1 MRNKQIVL
9 AIFSM
14 LLLLCSCAAQP
25 NIAPQT
31 QERETPQEK
40 GPEMPESAST
50 AANELFQ
57 MLLDAACPA
66 GSAVRFG
73 AWLDAHPDYADTV
86 QDASCEYAAM
96 ENGTERVRFLKT
108 NCDRFSRYAADASQT
123 VVYQLWPVDGE
134 VREGVSGA
142 LEPAPAEWEP
152 AEWEK
157 LAGFFVAEP
166 LWTIDLA
173 SLDGFYALAPA
184 DANGTASGC
193 AAPDSGLSVY
203 SDGSVTL
210 CFTEEAPGGPEIL
223 LHIHVQSGDAA
234 YLGVRLGD
242 RVDALVEALET
253 QKRRP
258 GRALD
263 HRPRRLRCGWPRQVH
278 PLPGNGRTY
287 HGAVPVCL
295 QITAVPNSM
304 HRFNLRMDGSRGWYI
319 RRRRHREHI
328 LSARSPCRS
337 RPGRSL

>member
-9 AIFSM
+9 CNFLNASVA
-14 LLLLCSCAAQP
+14 LQLRGAAEHRAADAGTG
-25 NIAPQT
+25 NT
-31 QERETPQEK
+31 TRK

-123 VVYQLWPVDGE
+123 VVYQLWLVDGE

-157 LAGFFVAEP
+157 LVGFFVAE
-166 LWTIDLA
+166 TA
-173 SLDGFYALAPA
+173 LDDRSCIAGWFYALAPA

-223 LHIHVQSGDAA
+223 LHIHRT
-234 YLGVRLGD
+234 VRRCGIFGCGSAT
-242 RVDALVEALET
+242 VWTPLVEALKPKT
-253 QKRRP
+253 P
-258 GRALD
+258 SRASID
-263 HRPRRLRCGWPRQVH
+263 HRPRRLRCGWPGKSIRF
-278 PLPGNGRTY
+278 PETDGR
-287 HGAVPVCL
+287 
-295 QITAVPNSM
+295 ITELFLYAY
-304 HRFNLRMDGSRGWYI
+304 R
-319 RRRRHREHI
+319 
-328 LSARSPCRS
+328 
-337 RPGRSL
+337 

>member
-1 MRNKQIVL
+1 M
-9 AIFSM
+9 
-14 LLLLCSCAAQP
+14 
-25 NIAPQT
+25 
-31 QERETPQEK
+31 
-40 GPEMPESAST
+40 
-50 AANELFQ
+50 
-57 MLLDAACPA
+57 
-66 GSAVRFG
+66 
-73 AWLDAHPDYADTV
+73 
-86 QDASCEYAAM
+86 
-96 ENGTERVRFLKT
+96 
-108 NCDRFSRYAADASQT
+108 
-123 VVYQLWPVDGE
+123 DGE

-157 LAGFFVAEP
+157 LDGFFAAEP

-253 QKRRP
+253 Q
-258 GRALD
+258 
-263 HRPRRLRCGWPRQVH
+263 
-278 PLPGNGRTY
+278 N
-287 HGAVPVCL
+287 AVPGEHWIIDHDDCAADGPGKSIRFPETDGR
-295 QITAVPNSM
+295 ITELFLYAY
-304 HRFNLRMDGSRGWYI
+304 R
-319 RRRRHREHI
+319 
-328 LSARSPCRS
+328 
-337 RPGRSL
+337 